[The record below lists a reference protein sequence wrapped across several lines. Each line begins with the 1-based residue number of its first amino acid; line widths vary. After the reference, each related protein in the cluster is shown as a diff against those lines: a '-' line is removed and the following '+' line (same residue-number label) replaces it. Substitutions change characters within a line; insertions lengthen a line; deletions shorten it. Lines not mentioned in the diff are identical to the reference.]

1 MRPKSLEIH
10 FMSFLHSVSPL
21 LSNDVFGNVLDD
33 GCILLKILRSMLATP
48 ACSHK
53 IMADA
58 RGNLSGCF
66 ETLMGI
72 QQCSILQ
79 Y

>member
-1 MRPKSLEIH
+1 MRPKSVEIN

-33 GCILLKILRSMLATP
+33 GYILLKILRSMLATP
-48 ACSHK
+48 ACSQK

-58 RGNLSGCF
+58 RGQINHLVVA
-66 ETLMGI
+66 LKP
-72 QQCSILQ
+72 
-79 Y
+79 